1 MSGIS
6 CRVEPY
12 VRECNSLSLN
22 LAHLLIIVV
31 FITTCTQYF
40 ACSQL
45 AKTYANSTRKTP
57 RVIFRVNRKSPE
69 QHCYRPDIFIAD
81 PVYLLETLGV

>member
-6 CRVEPY
+6 CRVESY
-12 VRECNSLSLN
+12 VRGCNSLSLN

-31 FITTCTQYF
+31 FITTCAQYF

-57 RVIFRVNRKSPE
+57 RVIFRVNRKSTE
-69 QHCYRPDIFIAD
+69 QHCYRPDTFIAD